1 VAEILTY
8 LLAIAGGASS
18 GLQSTINGRLGTL
31 TAPLNAAVISTVVG
45 LVSLLGVAAL
55 TRQLS
60 VHDVARVP
68 PILLLGGI
76 FGAIFVTSVIVAV
89 PRLGVVT
96 TITLAVLGQLVA
108 AALVDHLGLLGN
120 PRIELG
126 LGRVAG
132 IALVVV
138 GFVLARSR

>member
-8 LLAIAGGASS
+8 LLAVAGGASS
-18 GLQSTINGRLGTL
+18 GLQSTINGRLGAL

-45 LVSLLGVAAL
+45 LVGLLGVAAL

-60 VHDVARVP
+60 VEDATRVP
-68 PILLLGGI
+68 PVLLLGGI

-120 PRIELG
+120 PKIELG

-132 IALVVV
+132 ITLVVV

>member
-8 LLAIAGGASS
+8 LLAVVGGASS
-18 GLQSTINGRLGTL
+18 GLQSTINGRLGAL

-45 LVSLLGVAAL
+45 LVGLLGVAAL

-60 VHDVARVP
+60 VEDATRVP
-68 PILLLGGI
+68 PVLLLGGI

-120 PRIELG
+120 PKIELG